1 MRSRQRIANTARV
14 QANRRRV
21 QFLDSELREL
31 ATLKF
36 NDEVVN
42 DRTKNTAS
50 ETVAHRPKS
59 D

>member
-21 QFLDSELREL
+21 QFLDSDVRD
-31 ATLKF
+31 TKF

-50 ETVAHRPKS
+50 DTVAHRPKS